1 MAKGKK
7 KPAKKSAKKTPKK
20 SSRKKSAPNKQVAA
34 EVSTVGRP
42 SKYDPL
48 YCEQV
53 EKLCKLG
60 ATDKELAEFFV
71 ISESTLNLWKVEH
84 AEFSEA
90 VKRGKILADAEVA
103 FSFHKRATGYKYD
116 EVTYEKIGPGE
127 DKVEVG
133 ESGMEEIKQDLFK
146 KKIVTKE
153 VPPDAGAG
161 LNWLKNRQKDKW
173 RDKVEV
179 ETKNLNLNSE
189 PLSKD
194 EIKEISQALED
205 DC

>member
-7 KPAKKSAKKTPKK
+7 KPAKKAAKKTSKN
-20 SSRKKSAPNKQVAA
+20 SRKKAAAPKAVVTPA
-34 EVSTVGRP
+34 VGRP
-42 SKYDPL
+42 SKYDPV

-60 ATDKELAEFFV
+60 ATDAEISEFFDV
-71 ISESTLNLWKVEH
+71 SESTINLWKKEH
-84 AEFSEA
+84 PEFSES
-90 VKRGKILADAEVA
+90 VKKGKILADAEVA
-103 FSFHKRATGYKYD
+103 YSFHKRATGYKYD
-116 EVTYEKIGPGE
+116 EVTYEKIGAGE
-127 DKVEVG
+127 DLMEVG
-133 ESGMEEIKQDLFK
+133 EDGMESVKQDLYK

-161 LNWLKNRQKDKW
+161 LNWLKNRQKEKW

-179 ETKNLNLNSE
+179 ESTNLNLNSE

-194 EIKEISQALED
+194 EIKEISKTLED